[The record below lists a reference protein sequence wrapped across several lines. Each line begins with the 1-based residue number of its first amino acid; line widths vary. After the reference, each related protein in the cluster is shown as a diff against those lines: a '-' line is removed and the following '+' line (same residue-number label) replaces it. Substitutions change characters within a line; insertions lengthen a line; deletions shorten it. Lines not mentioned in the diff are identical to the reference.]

1 MSGVAITNLIER
13 VFMSKPWFPNCSRAT
28 LIFDSQS
35 PRENGRVKMDVEYAI
50 RKSRARPTFRLS
62 VVFRDSRNEPLIQVA
77 DYVAYVVRK
86 IYMGH
91 TQYRLFNFQHAFQ
104 LLESKIRRCPGKN
117 TYRGCG
123 LKEWVIK

>member
-1 MSGVAITNLIER
+1 
-13 VFMSKPWFPNCSRAT
+13 
-28 LIFDSQS
+28 
-35 PRENGRVKMDVEYAI
+35 MDVEYAI